1 VDYLAEVGKDL
12 GFRAD
17 IQVESLGG
25 VEQANLLL
33 FPRGGPP
40 RDKLMLQTHLD
51 TVDPGIYSM
60 WTKTAANP
68 FNASIYNR
76 ELFGL
81 GSADTKLDF
90 LCKMFATGELCG
102 RDLKRSFVLVGT
114 YGAQSAM
121 AGAIRLIR
129 KRRVAVKY
137 ALVGE
142 PTGLRLMGS
151 GQGLAVVEVRVPFSA
166 EERKYRLDHDTFE
179 SSSSQSKIFSGKAAH
194 STVPHLGESAIIKM
208 FQFLENLPEGIAIM
222 ELDGGL
228 NYNSIPANAYLEFD
242 LVGGLRNSVV
252 NKIMKIWTV
261 VKELSVERIKAIT
274 EKIGG
279 VIVWGGGVALAP
291 GDDKIIKIEHPLA
304 LDPEGQVIAS
314 VMAKKF
320 AVGAKFLVIDIP
332 VGPDMKV
339 ESRERAETLARR
351 FVEVGK
357 KLSMRTEVILTDGT
371 EPVGHAFGPALE
383 AKVALETLEGKRFDN
398 LGEKACELAGLL
410 LELCGKSPA
419 KKGMTLAK
427 NLLKSGKASKK
438 MQEILKAQNGRVFK
452 SEQVKEAKLKETVLS
467 DADGEITSISVRR
480 LVEIA
485 RLAGAPGDLQAGV
498 MLLVDKGNQVNRGQP
513 LLEIHSNNP
522 QKMALAKKLATERSG
537 IELRK
542 VVLERIE

>member
-1 VDYLAEVGKDL
+1 LSFIQCCRHLISLDTSPAGDVRAAVDYLAEVGKDL

-129 KRRVAVKY
+129 KRKVAVKY

-252 NKIMKIWTV
+252 NKIMKIWSV
-261 VKELSVERIKAIT
+261 VKELNEEFLKYKDEGFAYPYPSLNIGAIRTSEVGILITGSCRLLPSVSQEVYDRWISQLRLMCEKVGAEFILRDYKATFVAPSTSEFNSICHEALAAQGISGDFGKLSASTEASVFQRLGIECLVFGPGLSIGNSHAPNEFVSLDDLDVARGFYRGVVERFC
-274 EKIGG
+274 
-279 VIVWGGGVALAP
+279 L
-291 GDDKIIKIEHPLA
+291 
-304 LDPEGQVIAS
+304 
-314 VMAKKF
+314 
-320 AVGAKFLVIDIP
+320 
-332 VGPDMKV
+332 
-339 ESRERAETLARR
+339 
-351 FVEVGK
+351 
-357 KLSMRTEVILTDGT
+357 
-371 EPVGHAFGPALE
+371 
-383 AKVALETLEGKRFDN
+383 
-398 LGEKACELAGLL
+398 
-410 LELCGKSPA
+410 
-419 KKGMTLAK
+419 
-427 NLLKSGKASKK
+427 
-438 MQEILKAQNGRVFK
+438 
-452 SEQVKEAKLKETVLS
+452 
-467 DADGEITSISVRR
+467 
-480 LVEIA
+480 
-485 RLAGAPGDLQAGV
+485 
-498 MLLVDKGNQVNRGQP
+498 
-513 LLEIHSNNP
+513 
-522 QKMALAKKLATERSG
+522 
-537 IELRK
+537 
-542 VVLERIE
+542 

>member
-1 VDYLAEVGKDL
+1 MSFIQCCRHLISLDTSPAGDVRAAVDYLAEVGKDL
-12 GFRAD
+12 GFRAE
-17 IQVESLGG
+17 IQEESLGG

-129 KRRVAVKY
+129 KKKVAVKY

-208 FQFLENLPEGIAIM
+208 FQFLECLPEGIAIM

-252 NKIMKIWTV
+252 NKIMQIWSV
-261 VKELSVERIKAIT
+261 VKELNEEFLMYRDEGFAYPYPSLNIGAIRTSEVGILITGSCRLLPSVSQEAYDRWIGQLRLMCEKVGAEFILRDYKATFVAPSKSEFNSICH
-274 EKIGG
+274 E
-279 VIVWGGGVALAP
+279 ALAAQ
-291 GDDKIIKIEHPLA
+291 GISEDFGKLSASTE
-304 LDPEGQVIAS
+304 AS
-314 VMAKKF
+314 VF
-320 AVGAKFLVIDIP
+320 QRLGIECLVF
-332 VGPDMKV
+332 GPGLSIGNSHAPNEFVSLDDLDV
-339 ESRERAETLARR
+339 ARR
-351 FVEVGK
+351 FYRGVVE
-357 KLSMRTEVILTDGT
+357 
-371 EPVGHAFGPALE
+371 
-383 AKVALETLEGKRFDN
+383 RFC
-398 LGEKACELAGLL
+398 L
-410 LELCGKSPA
+410 
-419 KKGMTLAK
+419 
-427 NLLKSGKASKK
+427 
-438 MQEILKAQNGRVFK
+438 
-452 SEQVKEAKLKETVLS
+452 
-467 DADGEITSISVRR
+467 
-480 LVEIA
+480 
-485 RLAGAPGDLQAGV
+485 
-498 MLLVDKGNQVNRGQP
+498 
-513 LLEIHSNNP
+513 
-522 QKMALAKKLATERSG
+522 
-537 IELRK
+537 
-542 VVLERIE
+542 

>member
-261 VKELSVERIKAIT
+261 VKELNEEFLMYKDEGFAYPYPSLNIGAIRTSEVGILITGSCRLLPSVSQETYDRWISQLRVMCEKVGAEFILRDYKAAFVAPSTSEFNSICH
-274 EKIGG
+274 E
-279 VIVWGGGVALAP
+279 ALAAQ
-291 GDDKIIKIEHPLA
+291 GISEDFGKLSASTE
-304 LDPEGQVIAS
+304 AS
-314 VMAKKF
+314 VF
-320 AVGAKFLVIDIP
+320 QRLGIECLVF
-332 VGPDMKV
+332 GPGLSTGNSHAPNEFVSLDDLEV
-339 ESRERAETLARR
+339 ARR
-351 FVEVGK
+351 FYRGVVE
-357 KLSMRTEVILTDGT
+357 
-371 EPVGHAFGPALE
+371 
-383 AKVALETLEGKRFDN
+383 RFC
-398 LGEKACELAGLL
+398 L
-410 LELCGKSPA
+410 
-419 KKGMTLAK
+419 
-427 NLLKSGKASKK
+427 
-438 MQEILKAQNGRVFK
+438 
-452 SEQVKEAKLKETVLS
+452 
-467 DADGEITSISVRR
+467 
-480 LVEIA
+480 
-485 RLAGAPGDLQAGV
+485 
-498 MLLVDKGNQVNRGQP
+498 
-513 LLEIHSNNP
+513 
-522 QKMALAKKLATERSG
+522 
-537 IELRK
+537 
-542 VVLERIE
+542 